1 MKKLHKLTSRNAFEK
16 SEVDALKDLSD
27 MLDNFIENYAEDEK
41 GRRALWKRLEENIGK
56 LKPEAQAAFGAMMGS
71 RSAKGT
77 QEKIEESNRKLKK
90 QLSHPVFAASYFASQ
105 RLTRN
110 KVLRSRSL

>member
-1 MKKLHKLTSRNAFEK
+1 MRLHKLASRNAFEK
-16 SEVDALKDLSD
+16 SEVDALKDLSES
-27 MLDNFIENYAEDEK
+27 LDNFIENYTKDEK

-56 LKPEAQAAFGAMMGS
+56 LKPEAQAAFGAMLGS
-71 RSAKGT
+71 RSATGS
-77 QEKIEESNRKLKK
+77 QEKIEETNRLFRK

-110 KVLRSRSL
+110 KVLRSRVL